1 MISASSGFR
10 RRPLTFALGS
20 IAVAIA
26 LPPMTAPQAQ
36 AATVEAAVGTALLTA
51 APSTVAPPLA
61 PPLAPGSGWSW
72 PVAPPRV
79 LRPFAPP
86 PTRWAAGH
94 RGVDLAVAPGD
105 MVRAPASGVVAYA
118 GQLAGRGVL
127 VVAHAGGLRSTF
139 EPVVAE
145 MSVGES
151 VGAGQPIGKVADPGD
166 SAGSHCAA
174 LGCLHWGVLRGETY
188 LDPLALLRGPTVL
201 LPL

>member
-1 MISASSGFR
+1 M
-10 RRPLTFALGS
+10 
-20 IAVAIA
+20 
-26 LPPMTAPQAQ
+26 
-36 AATVEAAVGTALLTA
+36 
-51 APSTVAPPLA
+51 
-61 PPLAPGSGWSW
+61 
-72 PVAPPRV
+72 
-79 LRPFAPP
+79 
-86 PTRWAAGH
+86 
-94 RGVDLAVAPGD
+94 
-105 MVRAPASGVVAYA
+105 RAPAAGVVAYA

-151 VGAGQPIGKVADPGD
+151 VGAGQPIGKVADPGA

-174 LGCLHWGVLRGETY
+174 LGCVHWGVLRGETY

>member
-1 MISASSGFR
+1 MISAVSGFR

-20 IAVAIA
+20 VAVAIA
-26 LPPMTAPQAQ
+26 LAPMTAAQAQ
-36 AATVEAAVGTALLTA
+36 AATVEAAGGTALVIA
-51 APSTVAPPLA
+51 ASSTVTPQLA
-61 PPLAPGSGWSW
+61 PRSDWTW

-94 RGVDLAVAPGD
+94 RGVDLAAAPGD
-105 MVRAPASGVVAYA
+105 VVRAPAAGVVAYA

-151 VGAGQPIGKVADPGD
+151 VGAGQPIGKVADPGA

-174 LGCLHWGVLRGETY
+174 LGCVHWGVLRGETY